1 MQISHVRMRVFDAVS
16 RGLDVTL
23 IVPERRVRA
32 AVTRSLREHFGDSGW
47 NVVALDAHKSFQA
60 VPLLPL
66 ATAGVVDS
74 QDLRVQSVG
83 PAIDALAARLTKN
96 PRRSVVVVADGQWLD
111 PLTCGAILTATARAD
126 VAVVTVQSTAPD
138 EPPADGILIELPHL
152 DRADFAEAVE
162 AHTGLRLGSA
172 SLSRLRTSTGA
183 RLDLAVA
190 VVHAAR
196 WNGGLRALAGGE
208 QRLVGRLW
216 TPELRP
222 TLERELEDID
232 ARTRGVL
239 ESIALRGGIRS
250 EELADALGTDR
261 LRELEREGRIEL
273 APDRDGPVVLVTPPL
288 MAEHLRM
295 TAPRVRLES
304 IDDTGSLAA
313 PSRWDPRVHRSVLEQ
328 ASTLVRAH
336 KERALHRVHDAR
348 AVWARANGALPA
360 ATELLRACTAVDGH
374 EREIGRL
381 LAETDTAR
389 GAPDERADWIDARW
403 TYEAWCRGVLPDV
416 GAEDLADLP
425 ACARV
430 RLHLREKE
438 LSHALLVHLDE
449 EELDRLVREVEEDG
463 RPEYAV
469 RARFLAASAAVQR
482 FDFDAAQAH
491 LDHIRSQSACPRGM
505 LLFLEALVALGR
517 GDLAA
522 VRTSIAEGFAGQSCE
537 LDLREAAAFAML
549 TVTLSVIG
557 APIVQSEEAIEL
569 ASLFGIPVPSASNP
583 FHALALSAIAL
594 TAWDPHHGHVLR
606 FVHVEEPDALP
617 AGPLRDLLAAW
628 TETLREGADAGECL
642 VALVPRLWDAG
653 ARFSATGVATVL
665 TDMDMSP
672 SDLMELAGWFRR
684 APGAV
689 AGAYAAYAE
698 ARAVGDGAGL
708 LAVAETFDALELD
721 GQATRAIRGAVQCF
735 AASGDDE
742 GRARAESALSRR
754 HPTPLTVLG
763 DLTVQAPSLSRRERV
778 IAGMASSGMSNRE
791 IATALGISVRTVE
804 SHVLRIMR
812 KTGAERRVEIGEALT
827 PWT

>member
-1 MQISHVRMRVFDAVS
+1 M
-16 RGLDVTL
+16 
-23 IVPERRVRA
+23 
-32 AVTRSLREHFGDSGW
+32 
-47 NVVALDAHKSFQA
+47 
-60 VPLLPL
+60 
-66 ATAGVVDS
+66 
-74 QDLRVQSVG
+74 
-83 PAIDALAARLTKN
+83 
-96 PRRSVVVVADGQWLD
+96 
-111 PLTCGAILTATARAD
+111 
-126 VAVVTVQSTAPD
+126 
-138 EPPADGILIELPHL
+138 
-152 DRADFAEAVE
+152 
-162 AHTGLRLGSA
+162 
-172 SLSRLRTSTGA
+172 
-183 RLDLAVA
+183 
-190 VVHAAR
+190 
-196 WNGGLRALAGGE
+196 
-208 QRLVGRLW
+208 
-216 TPELRP
+216 
-222 TLERELEDID
+222 
-232 ARTRGVL
+232 
-239 ESIALRGGIRS
+239 
-250 EELADALGTDR
+250 
-261 LRELEREGRIEL
+261 
-273 APDRDGPVVLVTPPL
+273 
-288 MAEHLRM
+288 
-295 TAPRVRLES
+295 
-304 IDDTGSLAA
+304 
-313 PSRWDPRVHRSVLEQ
+313 
-328 ASTLVRAH
+328 
-336 KERALHRVHDAR
+336 
-348 AVWARANGALPA
+348 WARANGALPA

-403 TYEAWCRGVLPDV
+403 TYEAWCRGVLPDI

-430 RLHLREKE
+430 RLRLREKE

-449 EELDRLVREVEEDG
+449 EGLDRLVREVEEDG
-463 RPEYAV
+463 QPESAV

-491 LDHIRSQSACPRGM
+491 LEHIRSQSTCPRGM

-557 APIVQSEEAIEL
+557 APIVQSEEVIEL

-583 FHALALSAIAL
+583 FHALALSAITL